1 MFRCP
6 PRFTQMPYS
15 RIAAAIAGLFLLASV
30 VSVAV
35 SEEDA
40 SNGYRGGGGMSSKG
54 FAAPMMATASVM
66 MADDDAGP
74 EMYAE
79 DMAMADG
86 PMPPPMAARS
96 AGAPRMRSTSAA
108 RGESRSARSE
118 GREGLGA
125 SVFDEVGKPT
135 FDAAAVPKMLRR
147 TGDVRLETAADVFGV
162 GDAAAAAAEAR
173 GGHVERRSDDGG
185 WVDDQGMRRGR
196 SSTLTLRVPVEAF
209 GEAMRSFKVGVGGSA
224 PGDVR
229 TLVDATTDV
238 TADYVDAASRAATLE
253 ATRDRLLALMRSA
266 DSVKDVL
273 AVQRELASVAQQ
285 LEAKKNVAS
294 RLSKAAALS
303 TIHLRVDQK
312 DPERIQPPPKHRRPF
327 LIRTYA
333 RAFAWLGGL
342 LEKAATIAVFLSVAA
357 IPTTLLLAVARML
370 STIMLCRQINRL

>member
-1 MFRCP
+1 
-6 PRFTQMPYS
+6 MPYS
-15 RIAAAIAGLFLLASV
+15 RIAAAIAGLFLLASA

-40 SNGYRGGGGMSSKG
+40 SNGYRGGNRMSSRG

-96 AGAPRMRSTSAA
+96 AGRTRSKSAA
-108 RGESRSARSE
+108 RGESRNTLS
-118 GREGLGA
+118 EGLGA

-185 WVDDQGMRRGR
+185 WVDDRGLRRGR

-209 GEAMRSFKVGVGGSA
+209 GNTMRSFKAGVGGSA

-229 TLVDATTDV
+229 ALVDATTDV

-266 DSVKDVL
+266 DNVKDVL
-273 AVQRELASVAQQ
+273 AVQRELASVTQQ

-294 RLSKAAALS
+294 RLAKAAALS
-303 TIHLRVDQK
+303 TIHLRVDEK
-312 DPERIQPPPKHRRPF
+312 DPDRTPPPPKRRKPF

-357 IPTTLLLAVARML
+357 IPTTLLLAVARAL
-370 STIMLCRQINRL
+370 YPRLRRHFPDGDSDAAAAAAFDAAHKS